1 MSVEFHNL
9 THTYIYIDL
18 FLAMLGFHC
27 CMGFSFIAVSRSY
40 CLVVAH
46 RLLIAVVSLVDY
58 ALGHIGFN
66 SGGAWAH

>member
-1 MSVEFHNL
+1 
-9 THTYIYIDL
+9 
-18 FLAMLGFHC
+18 MLGFHC